1 MSRSFE
7 ARRRRQGEAARA
19 LPAGTSA
26 GRPAPVNWGKLVGW
40 ALIGGAAYV
49 VLTERDAS
57 PRAKLSARAPDPTLD
72 PSGSSFV
79 FAQARQ
85 PSGFV
90 DRAMEW
96 TSNHAPH
103 LAAAAAGY
111 ELIKDPTLLQRT
123 LEAAMQPRALTPPV
137 AHSVAPTIPVI
148 RSIATPIEPVRMT
161 LREAPAAGW
170 SPPSDHQW
178 LGLASHPSVTVIIGP
193 RGSGKSYLAHRLLE
207 LLRVHADPYVVGP
220 ASLRALL
227 PKEIGVVQ
235 RLEDVPPGAAV
246 LIDEAYLAFGARNSM
261 TAAGRGIGEL
271 VNLSRQ
277 RGWSLIFVTQ
287 DSRQLDVNILSQAD
301 VIAIKGVN
309 EIGREFERRELRQ
322 FTDRAAAAFATIQG
336 DRRPW
341 TWVYST
347 KTGFS
352 GLVRHEPASYWR
364 PALSNAFAGGM
375 SVGHESKPKATTP
388 RHGARL
394 SKEEVRT
401 RAKDLVLLQAKS
413 YGEAATILDL
423 PKSTVWDLVNGK

>member
-1 MSRSFE
+1 MTRLFE
-7 ARRRRQGEAARA
+7 DRQRRQSEAARA
-19 LPAGTSA
+19 LAAGTSA
-26 GRPAPVNWGKLVGW
+26 GRPEPVDLGKLVGL

-49 VLTERDAS
+49 VLKEQQ
-57 PRAKLSARAPDPTLD
+57 AKSRAPASDPALN
-72 PSGSSFV
+72 PSGGSFV
-79 FAQARQ
+79 FAQVRQ
-85 PSGFV
+85 PSSFV
-90 DRAMEW
+90 DQVMEW
-96 TSNHAPH
+96 TSNHTPH

-111 ELIKDPTLLQRT
+111 ELIKDPTLLRRT
-123 LEAAMQPRALTPPV
+123 LEAAAQPRALTPPV
-137 AHSVAPTIPVI
+137 AQPVAPTIPVI
-148 RSIATPIEPVRMT
+148 RSIATPIQPVRIT
-161 LREAPAAGW
+161 PREAPAAEW

-178 LGLASHPSVTVIIGP
+178 LGLVPHPAVTVIVVP
-193 RGSGKSYLAHRLLE
+193 RGSGKSHLAHRLLE

-309 EIGREFERRELRQ
+309 EIGREFERRELRAL
-322 FTDRAAAAFATIQG
+322 TDRAAAAFATIQG

-341 TWVYST
+341 TWVCST

-375 SVGHESKPKATTP
+375 SAPDGSKHKATTP
-388 RHGARL
+388 HHGARL
-394 SKEEVRT
+394 SKEELRA
-401 RAKDLVLLQAKS
+401 RAKDLVLAKRKS
-413 YGEAATILDL
+413 YGEAATLLGL
-423 PKSTVWDLVNGK
+423 PKSTVWDLVNDK